1 MTTIMA
7 VAKKRSRI
15 VVEDICQAWMAE
27 ISDKK
32 CGMFGNAGCYSFQ
45 NSKNMAIGDGG
56 AIVSDDGAF
65 MNRCLAYHNYGNL
78 TALSGIWPS
87 QGRG

>member
-15 VVEDICQAWMAE
+15 VVEDVCQAWMAE

-32 CGMFGNAGCYSFQ
+32 CGMFGNAGCYIS
-45 NSKNMAIGDGG
+45 
-56 AIVSDDGAF
+56 
-65 MNRCLAYHNYGNL
+65 R
-78 TALSGIWPS
+78 TPRTWPS
-87 QGRG
+87 AMAARSSATTGLS